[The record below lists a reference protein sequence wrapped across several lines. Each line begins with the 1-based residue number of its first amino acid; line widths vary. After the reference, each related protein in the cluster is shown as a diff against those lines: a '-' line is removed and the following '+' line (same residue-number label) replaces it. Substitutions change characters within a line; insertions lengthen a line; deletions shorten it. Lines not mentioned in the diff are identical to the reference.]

1 MRFLLIFADTSYGV
15 AMFLH
20 VQIYA
25 RRRSLEI
32 WLIQIQFTIQS
43 HFTDFPAWFSLPAVP
58 WLTIVE
64 LTNNVDIDLQNDE
77 IGRFFIV
84 LGLGIYPK
92 SPVKRN
98 SWSFVEMVLVWVLFL
113 WIRDHF
119 NVILNSKHPESV
131 CSQLCCVFGIPIS
144 SAIALLTNPWVYLL
158 LRIVPKSVLAFSQI
172 YKWCTSMSEAYR
184 SSDIA
189 FKKKDNKLQHITNI
203 CAFLADG
210 NKKAEAKCNE
220 VFSDEFTN
228 MAKNFISSNV
238 SDHVCKRLALCWVTY
253 TVKISTFAH
262 CYWRSTF
269 PI

>member
-1 MRFLLIFADTSYGV
+1 
-15 AMFLH
+15 
-20 VQIYA
+20 
-25 RRRSLEI
+25 
-32 WLIQIQFTIQS
+32 
-43 HFTDFPAWFSLPAVP
+43 
-58 WLTIVE
+58 
-64 LTNNVDIDLQNDE
+64 
-77 IGRFFIV
+77 
-84 LGLGIYPK
+84 
-92 SPVKRN
+92 
-98 SWSFVEMVLVWVLFL
+98 MVLVWVLFL

-119 NVILNSKHPESV
+119 NVILNSKHPANRLFSIMLRFWNSYLFSD
-131 CSQLCCVFGIPIS
+131 CFAHKFLSLF
-144 SAIALLTNPWVYLL
+144 IATY
-158 LRIVPKSVLAFSQI
+158 RSKVLAFSQI

-184 SSDIA
+184 SSDIT